1 MNMQLIIGLIL
12 LYIAIGLA
20 YSEIRRIQIN
30 KLENLEEVYE
40 VMDSLTHRILVKI
53 FYVIVVGRL
62 YYDEWRIKKYLG

>member
-1 MNMQLIIGLIL
+1 MQLVIGLIF
-12 LYIAIGLA
+12 LYLAIGLA

-30 KLENLEEVYE
+30 KLENLKEVYE

-62 YYDEWRIKKYLG
+62 HYDEWRIKKYLG